1 MFHCLQRL
9 YSANTKLSLME
20 TRQPEVVIDSA
31 RIGCLFQG
39 FVDPYKLHITI
50 MFVSDVFVNVMPAEC
65 HFCKQTKTL
74 KIVR

>member
-1 MFHCLQRL
+1 
-9 YSANTKLSLME
+9 ME

-65 HFCKQTKTL
+65 HFCKQKNAQNCSL
-74 KIVR
+74 KSWRICPAALK